1 MKTDPRRGE
10 TATKPGVF
18 PSTSFVLEE
27 PSILVIDPR
36 RRDREKLLRRLN
48 GLFAEGARFLS
59 AASVEEAAGIL
70 GREAVD
76 CILVSQRTKDSVA
89 ALGSLAHGKEGIP
102 IPVVLVVEDVTDTV
116 ATRALDAGAFDLVSS
131 AEGDGPG
138 LYRATRNAI
147 EAVRMRRILE
157 EQRQV
162 LASGAAGSGHDPVT
176 ELPERIQFCQQLSR
190 ALSRDGAAGTTGVL
204 LIGLDEF
211 KAINSSFGH
220 GMGDELLRV
229 VAGRL
234 RHCVRNVDTIAR
246 WGGDEFAALL
256 QEMSRPEDAVFVA
269 KRILYA
275 LSRPFVHKGQDIY
288 LTASV
293 GIAFVPEAGED
304 VEALLQHADA
314 AMYRV
319 KGLGGNN
326 YQVYSPQMNVSLTD
340 RLETANRLRRAL
352 KQEEFI
358 LFYQPQLDVHSG
370 RVVGLE
376 ALLRWKDSAEE
387 LRSPAEFIP
396 ILEETGLIVPVGD
409 WVLRKACTQARAWQY
424 AGLSDLRV
432 AVNLSPKQFRQQDL
446 SKRVATILRETGLEP
461 GSLELELTET
471 VLMDDQQRSSK
482 ILSELKDMGS
492 LIALDDFGTGYSSL
506 GFLKAFPVDTLKI
519 DRTFIRDIGAVEE
532 DRAICSAI
540 VSLGQA
546 LKLHVMAEGVETE
559 EQMEILRG
567 QGCHLIQGFLFAKPM
582 PPDDVW
588 DWLTE
593 KSEVRP

>member
-18 PSTSFVLEE
+18 PSTSFGLEE

-102 IPVVLVVEDVTDTV
+102 IPVVLVVEEVTDTV

-304 VEALLQHADA
+304 VEALLQRADA

-432 AVNLSPKQFRQQDL
+432 AVNLSPKHFRQQDL
-446 SKRVATILRETGLEP
+446 SKRVATILKETGLEP

-471 VLMDDQQRSSK
+471 VLMDDQQR
-482 ILSELKDMGS
+482 
-492 LIALDDFGTGYSSL
+492 
-506 GFLKAFPVDTLKI
+506 
-519 DRTFIRDIGAVEE
+519 R
-532 DRAICSAI
+532 
-540 VSLGQA
+540 
-546 LKLHVMAEGVETE
+546 
-559 EQMEILRG
+559 
-567 QGCHLIQGFLFAKPM
+567 
-582 PPDDVW
+582 
-588 DWLTE
+588 
-593 KSEVRP
+593 

>member
-352 KQEEFI
+352 KHEEFI